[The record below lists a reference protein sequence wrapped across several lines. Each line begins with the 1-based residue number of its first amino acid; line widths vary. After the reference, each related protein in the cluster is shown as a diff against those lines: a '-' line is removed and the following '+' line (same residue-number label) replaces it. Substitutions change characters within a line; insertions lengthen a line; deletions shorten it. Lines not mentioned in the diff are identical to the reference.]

1 MNISQCYEILGLKP
15 GASVDEIK
23 QAYRGLVLRHHPD
36 KDPTEESETRF
47 RQISD
52 AYQTLRIQNIKVQK
66 ITQKFDDIYPED
78 AVSAYEQA
86 QTLSTKH
93 QYEEAIIFYDKALQR
108 LPRYANA
115 WLKKGDASY
124 HLQRHEDALLC
135 YGKVLQ
141 INPDSADAWNLQGIC
156 LSDLK
161 RYEQALESFDEA
173 TVLDPTHAP
182 AWNFKGVCFFNLGR
196 LEMALDC
203 FDRATKLRPE
213 FAVAWHN
220 KGGSFLKMGKKKEAE
235 KCYEKSKNLRQ

>member
-36 KDPTEESETRF
+36 KNPTDESEARF

-52 AYQTLRIQNIKVQK
+52 AYQTLRIQNIRVQK

-86 QTLSTKH
+86 QALARKH
-93 QYEEAIIFYDKALQR
+93 QYEEAISFYDKALER

-115 WLKKGDASY
+115 WLKKGDALY
-124 HLQRHEDALLC
+124 HLKRHEDALVC

-141 INPDSADAWNLQGIC
+141 INPDLADA
-156 LSDLK
+156 
-161 RYEQALESFDEA
+161 
-173 TVLDPTHAP
+173 
-182 AWNFKGVCFFNLGR
+182 
-196 LEMALDC
+196 
-203 FDRATKLRPE
+203 
-213 FAVAWHN
+213 
-220 KGGSFLKMGKKKEAE
+220 
-235 KCYEKSKNLRQ
+235 